1 MTEDDAGTRLDNF
14 LVRKLGDVPRARVY
28 RLLRKGEVR
37 LNKKRAR
44 GDQRVAL
51 GDIVRIP
58 PVRPGDEVPPPEAP
72 RVASPTLQKLVRDS
86 IVYEDADL
94 IVCNK
99 PPGVAV
105 HGGSA
110 THFGLI
116 EALRAARPD
125 TPDLELVH
133 RLDRETSGCL
143 LVAKR
148 RSALRDLHAQL
159 REGRTEKR
167 YLALLCGK
175 WNLGTKRIE
184 AALDTDLRRH
194 GERHVAVSPRGKNSV
209 STFKPVQFFGN
220 LATLVEVEIDTGKTH
235 QIRVHAAYAGHPVA
249 GDDKYGD
256 RTFNDLL
263 RGYGLHR
270 MFLHS
275 STIGF
280 TRPGTREPMQASAPL
295 PEELGAVLDNLQRG
309 RARAPDTEEGRSLK
323 PEGRSPG
330 PRAPLVTDDKQAR
343 PASPGR
349 RALKPEGRA
358 PGGRPVPKDRE
369 DARGRRAARGRPAQ
383 RTDSRGPRARSAPME
398 RDDAQGRRGPRGRPA
413 QRPDSRGPGART
425 APVERDDAQ
434 GRRGPRN
441 RGASMPEGRSPGA
454 RPAPVVRDDTQG
466 RRAPLG
472 RRDAPR
478 GPRRTPSGPGG
489 RRRPRK

>member
-1 MTEDDAGTRLDNF
+1 MAYENNPARPAAQPGEPGRGVTHVEVTVDDAGTRLDNF
-14 LVRKLGDVPRARVY
+14 LVRQLKDVPRAHVY

-37 LNKKRAR
+37 VNKKRAR
-44 GDQRVAL
+44 GDQRVVL

-58 PVRPGDEVPPPEAP
+58 PVRPGDEVPPPDGP
-72 RVASPTLQKLVRDS
+72 KLASPSLQKLVLDS

-125 TPDLELVH
+125 VPDLELVH

-148 RSALRDLHAQL
+148 RAALRNLHAQL
-159 REGRTEKR
+159 REGQTEKR

-184 AALDTDLRRH
+184 LALDTDLRRS
-194 GERHVAVSPRGKNSV
+194 GERHVAVRAHGKKSV
-209 STFKPVQFFGN
+209 STFKPVHFFGN

-235 QIRVHAAYAGHPVA
+235 QIRVHAAYVGHPVA

-256 RTFNDLL
+256 RTFNERL
-263 RGYGLHR
+263 RDYGLHR

-295 PEELGAVLDNLQRG
+295 PTELSAVIDKLQRG
-309 RARAPDTEEGRSLK
+309 KARAPESTRG
-323 PEGRSPG
+323 
-330 PRAPLVTDDKQAR
+330 
-343 PASPGR
+343 
-349 RALKPEGRA
+349 RALKPEGRTPHA
-358 PGGRPVPKDRE
+358 NPVPVTPERVP
-369 DARGRRAARGRPAQ
+369 ARRPPPPAKGPGFPRAAGRRPPRSRAGR
-383 RTDSRGPRARSAPME
+383 
-398 RDDAQGRRGPRGRPA
+398 
-413 QRPDSRGPGART
+413 
-425 APVERDDAQ
+425 
-434 GRRGPRN
+434 
-441 RGASMPEGRSPGA
+441 
-454 RPAPVVRDDTQG
+454 
-466 RRAPLG
+466 
-472 RRDAPR
+472 
-478 GPRRTPSGPGG
+478 
-489 RRRPRK
+489 